1 MSVFL
6 VSDVVINRAVSWL
19 SMDAGIRR
27 EILEGEIP
35 FDLGTADGQRAL
47 AETMFRLS
55 VDAVTQRYGRAKTAL
70 FRPLEFEWKPER
82 VIEMEGFEALCCWL
96 HQCTESDVPK
106 VSKLWQLIEIITG
119 RIAVDTVLMRTPERA
134 WPAEFL
140 ACRSQLL
147 SAVLPA
153 CLRGGRIY

>member
-6 VSDVVINRAVSWL
+6 VSDVVINRAVSWP

-27 EILEGEIP
+27 EIIEGEIP

-55 VDAVTQRYGRAKTAL
+55 IDAVTQRYGSAKTAL
-70 FRPLEFEWKPER
+70 FQPLEFEWKPER

-96 HQCTESDVPK
+96 HQCTESDLPK

-119 RIAVDTVLMRTPERA
+119 RIAVDMVLMRTPERA

-140 ACRSQLL
+140 K
-147 SAVLPA
+147 
-153 CLRGGRIY
+153 GGL